1 MTFARVAGVVTR
13 MAQVIDATWRAMP
26 RVQFLGTGNAFSPH
40 GRMHA
45 LVLIDGNILVDA
57 PPTLL
62 PQLRRAGVS
71 SGEIDHLLFTHW
83 HADHMFGFPFFILE
97 RKVVSNAEKSLNV
110 YLRPNGKE
118 ILSNL
123 SHVGF
128 PGSLNEVLNDD
139 INWLEEESG
148 ELQNSEWIYERFQV
162 THTPETDPHGYLLT
176 HTSGFKLL
184 HCGDSGPCQEIE
196 DRSKVANVILIEMG
210 VPDFVNSPN
219 HHNPSQVN
227 SLAER
232 HPHAT
237 ILVTHNYSNSG
248 EQAGGFPRPE
258 LKPEIIQL
266 EDGDELVIEENG
278 DYFHVRK

>member
-1 MTFARVAGVVTR
+1 

-62 PQLRRAGVS
+62 PQLRCAGVS
-71 SGEIDHLLFTHW
+71 SDEIDHLLFTHW